1 MHLQSRLIALRRAFI
16 LHARPRDWNLGGASH
31 ASVVQL
37 EGVQK
42 SGAYRGRRQCRWR
55 SGRQAGLIVLY
66 MVVEKFRNGDPQPV
80 YARFR
85 ERGRMAPDGLDYV
98 SSWVS
103 ADLATCYQVMSTND
117 PALLQVWMKN
127 WEDLVEFE
135 VHPVV
140 TTWLKPRKPKRIETS
155 LASVPAVELGMT

>member
-1 MHLQSRLIALRRAFI
+1 M
-16 LHARPRDWNLGGASH
+16 
-31 ASVVQL
+31 
-37 EGVQK
+37 
-42 SGAYRGRRQCRWR
+42 
-55 SGRQAGLIVLY
+55 LY

-80 YARFR
+80 YARFC
-85 ERGRMAPDGLDYV
+85 ECGRMAPDGLDYV

-140 TTWLKPRKPKRIETS
+140 TSAEA
-155 LASVPAVELGMT
+155 ASQVVSSPGSGAG